1 MSMTV
6 SVFLNPCVPVR
17 QTEDESSFPLCR
29 WHSHGKYSCFRIC
42 RIRKASA
49 THADI
54 LMWSKCNTR
63 WYSHVLLYW
72 ILFYSILIYFL
83 FVSFTPT
90 LSVSPISPS
99 PYGSLSFLSV
109 MVMVHVCFLIHKQLF
124 TVPLNNS
131 VLMEIFN
138 IACWSPLGAAD
149 GLLLEI
155 GILYMRAG
163 QVKQRKGLEKIT
175 WTLTVHIYCNK

>member
-99 PYGSLSFLSV
+99 PYGSLSFPLCDGDGSCLLPHTQTTLHGSPKQFSANGNLQYCMLKPSGCCWWSV
-109 MVMVHVCFLIHKQLF
+109 VGDWC
-124 TVPLNNS
+124 TVYESWSGEAKERTWKNNLDS
-131 VLMEIFN
+131 N
-138 IACWSPLGAAD
+138 CAY
-149 GLLLEI
+149 
-155 GILYMRAG
+155 IL
-163 QVKQRKGLEKIT
+163 Q
-175 WTLTVHIYCNK
+175 